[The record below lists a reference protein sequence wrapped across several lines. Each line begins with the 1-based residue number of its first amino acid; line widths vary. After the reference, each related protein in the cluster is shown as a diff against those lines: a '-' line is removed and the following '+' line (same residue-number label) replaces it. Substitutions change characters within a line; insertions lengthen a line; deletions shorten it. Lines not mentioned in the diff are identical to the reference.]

1 MKKEK
6 LDKYEQELVDSYESG
21 EWKSIKN
28 VKPEIKKHQTYARN
42 TIAKNKRINIRISS
56 KDLEDVQVLA
66 LEEGLPYQTLIASII
81 HKFINGNFIEKKQ
94 ITRHSS

>member
-6 LDKYEQELVDSYESG
+6 LNKYEQDLIDSYERD

-28 VKPEIKKHQTYARN
+28 AKQEVKKHRTYARN
-42 TIAKNKRINIRISS
+42 TLAKNKRINIRISS

-66 LEEGLPYQTLIASII
+66 LEEGLPYQTLIASIL
-81 HKFINGNFIEKKQ
+81 HKFINGNFVERKQ
-94 ITRHSS
+94 ITK